1 MSLEH
6 PPAARMVALAHP
18 MKAVRK
24 CLSRHCA
31 NITGHGRV
39 SGCSQSIHPAA
50 ISPRPVAHK
59 GPIHFFSAS
68 HDGLRAHNTSSNP
81 SKDTVRSEFS
91 HSFPHAFLHSLHI
104 CCAPAVLG
112 VGSFLRI
119 YLERQAETG
128 VTSIMVEEA

>member
-1 MSLEH
+1 MSPGH

-50 ISPRPVAHK
+50 ISPGPVTLK
-59 GPIHFFSAS
+59 GPIHFFSTS
-68 HDGLRAHNTSSNP
+68 CDELRATLFPFITLILMPEKMQHGPSSL
-81 SKDTVRSEFS
+81 T
-91 HSFPHAFLHSLHI
+91 HSLIHFFI
-104 CCAPAVLG
+104 HCTFVHLLCWVWVPFLG
-112 VGSFLRI
+112 FTLGDKQ
-119 YLERQAETG
+119 RQE
-128 VTSIMVEEA
+128 